1 MHYSWETHVPL
12 AVKFCYTRLQCGLY
26 MHYSPV
32 SFAFMSFINTGRM
45 LGSLTTNSLYT
56 ILDKDIGPVRT
67 KDAYTQQ
74 PASRLR
80 RASCREHTAVNKS
93 TTEQWRRHSKVECF
107 QTIMNRRYF
116 SGQGPTSQILASW
129 RVGRIYTNV
138 HNFANTGMPSHL
150 SRARQLHYDTVT
162 TQQILNTI
170 PRNTAACLNKKGGK
184 KSGTFVRKATTLL
197 FEERPQLE
205 TCHKKI
211 ARSPPA
217 RLLDPTL
224 VTWIELPPQLVC
236 KPSLLHRICKKK
248 Y

>member
-32 SFAFMSFINTGRM
+32 SFAFMSFINTRRM
-45 LGSLTTNSLYT
+45 LGSLTANSLNT

-67 KDAYTQQ
+67 KDAYTQR

-93 TTEQWRRHSKVECF
+93 TTEQWRRHSHVECF

-116 SGQGPTSQILASW
+116 SGQGPTSQRLASW

-138 HNFANTGMPSHL
+138 HHFANTGMPSHL
-150 SRARQLHYDTVT
+150 SRALLSDICPPMLLYSIIPGHQTYKRQLDT
-162 TQQILNTI
+162 LRYCNH
-170 PRNTAACLNKKGGK
+170 AANFKCYTPEYCCMPK
-184 KSGTFVRKATTLL
+184 
-197 FEERPQLE
+197 
-205 TCHKKI
+205 
-211 ARSPPA
+211 
-217 RLLDPTL
+217 
-224 VTWIELPPQLVC
+224 
-236 KPSLLHRICKKK
+236 
-248 Y
+248 